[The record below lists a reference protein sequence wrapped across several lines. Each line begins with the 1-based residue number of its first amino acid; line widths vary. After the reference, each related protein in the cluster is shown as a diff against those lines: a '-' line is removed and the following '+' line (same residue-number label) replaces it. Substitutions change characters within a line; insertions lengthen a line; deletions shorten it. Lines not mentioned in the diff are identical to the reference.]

1 MEARMAKHN
10 KKRNVGLLHEQLV
23 RHASEMTV
31 EGMKKKTSQTVN
43 ILMKHYSKESELLK
57 EFRLFSSL
65 IHTNVESKEVAKR
78 IIDESRK
85 ACENH
90 DPVALMKEK
99 SALIKD
105 VNHLIGR
112 KDFYN
117 QRVKNYKLFTTVQT
131 LLNEW
136 RGKTSLSPEERVR
149 YELVLEAHQ
158 TNTQDKPHLQKAENA
173 NPLVLNIMI
182 EKFNKK
188 YESSLDRGQKELL
201 ESALSGDDDLVIE
214 KSNKIKQRASDAL
227 KAFYSSCDNSVLNS
241 KKALLEQRLKNY
253 QPDKTDKS
261 ISQALILS
269 DLLKELEDKDV

>member
-1 MEARMAKHN
+1 
-10 KKRNVGLLHEQLV
+10 
-23 RHASEMTV
+23 
-31 EGMKKKTSQTVN
+31 
-43 ILMKHYSKESELLK
+43 
-57 EFRLFSSL
+57 
-65 IHTNVESKEVAKR
+65 
-78 IIDESRK
+78 
-85 ACENH
+85 
-90 DPVALMKEK
+90 MKEK

-136 RGKTSLSPEERVR
+136 RGKARLSPEERVR
-149 YELVLEAHQ
+149 YELVLEAHLTKSPQ
-158 TNTQDKPHLQKAENA
+158 KPQLQKSKNA
-173 NPLVLNIMI
+173 DPLVLNIMI

-188 YESSLDRGQKELL
+188 YKTTLDRGQKELL
-201 ESALSGDDDLVIE
+201 ECALSGDDNLVIE
-214 KSNKIKQRASDAL
+214 KSNRIKQRASNAL
-227 KAFYSSCDNSVLNS
+227 EDFYSSCDNSVLNS

-253 QPDKTDKS
+253 SPDKTDKS